1 MIGPEKISCFF
12 FYYSPSAG
20 DNIILFL
27 ILFLT
32 PCFPGPNDY
41 VVDPESKRVLEE
53 KIKLVFPLWEEEK
66 RPGSGFFNQTV
77 NIVVMF
83 ISLSYYVFP

>member
-1 MIGPEKISCFF
+1 LVCNFVATSSDSGLSGGQHYPFSNFIF
-12 FYYSPSAG
+12 
-20 DNIILFL
+20 N
-27 ILFLT
+27 